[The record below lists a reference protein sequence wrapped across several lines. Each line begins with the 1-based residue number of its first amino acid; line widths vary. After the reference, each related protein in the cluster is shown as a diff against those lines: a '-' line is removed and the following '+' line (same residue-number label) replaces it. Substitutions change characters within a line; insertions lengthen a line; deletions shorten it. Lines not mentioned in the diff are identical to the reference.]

1 LGRARGVRRS
11 PRAHRLGGD
20 PIAGLGNVAKYF
32 PGGLNVDVG
41 NIRFNLLWY
50 PEAASA
56 HDQPGSAQDRTVI
69 AAKAAIARL
78 P

>member
-1 LGRARGVRRS
+1 
-11 PRAHRLGGD
+11 
-20 PIAGLGNVAKYF
+20 LGNVAKYF

-56 HDQPGSAQDRTVI
+56 HDRTVI

>member
-1 LGRARGVRRS
+1 MGRAHGVRRS
-11 PRAHRLGGD
+11 PRAHRLAGD
-20 PIAGLGNVAKYF
+20 PIAGLGDVAKYF

-50 PEAASA
+50 PEASSA
-56 HDQPGSAQDRTVI
+56 HDQPGSTQDWAVI
-69 AAKAAIARL
+69 AAKAAITRL